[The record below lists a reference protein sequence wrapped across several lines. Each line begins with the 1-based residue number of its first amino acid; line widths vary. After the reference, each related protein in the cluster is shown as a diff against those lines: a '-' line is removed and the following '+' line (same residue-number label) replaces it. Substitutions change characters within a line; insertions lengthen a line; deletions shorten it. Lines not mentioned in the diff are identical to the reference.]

1 MYMLA
6 IYYYAICCDID
17 SMVSLCII
25 VSFVTFFFFNHHHHH
40 HHFCFLSVPSIL
52 SHSRLAYRPGQI
64 AAQQLKPAFPSLP
77 SLLYAI
83 PCFSAFHI
91 YRRARSIPPVLHSLQ
106 SQRDYPFSQATRP
119 KIAHAYDQ
127 TRTPSLA
134 LRPIDSSQLIHTNA
148 RRPLETRPAFLA
160 ATLYITHYTFTFIDS
175 GGSQVENIVI

>member
-25 VSFVTFFFFNHHHHH
+25 VSFVTFFFFFNHHHHH

-91 YRRARSIPPVLHSLQ
+91 YRRARSIPSVLHSLQ
-106 SQRDYPFSQATRP
+106 SQRDYPFSRNSAENRARIRSNTHSLSRAP
-119 KIAHAYDQ
+119 SHRLLSAHSYQ
-127 TRTPSLA
+127 R
-134 LRPIDSSQLIHTNA
+134 SS
-148 RRPLETRPAFLA
+148 PP
-160 ATLYITHYTFTFIDS
+160 
-175 GGSQVENIVI
+175 

>member
-1 MYMLA
+1 
-6 IYYYAICCDID
+6 
-17 SMVSLCII
+17 MVSLCII
-25 VSFVTFFFFNHHHHH
+25 VSFVTFFFFFNHHHH

-83 PCFSAFHI
+83 PYAFQ
-91 YRRARSIPPVLHSLQ
+91 RFTFTEECDRSRLFYIRYNHNVITLSV
-106 SQRDYPFSQATRP
+106 ATRP

>member
-25 VSFVTFFFFNHHHHH
+25 VSFVTFFFFFNHHHH

-91 YRRARSIPPVLHSLQ
+91 YRRVRSIPSTFYIRYNHNVITLSV
-106 SQRDYPFSQATRP
+106 ATRP

>member
-1 MYMLA
+1 
-6 IYYYAICCDID
+6 
-17 SMVSLCII
+17 MVSLCII
-25 VSFVTFFFFNHHHHH
+25 VSFVTFFSSLIIIIIIIFVFSP
-40 HHFCFLSVPSIL
+40 FPRYFRTLD
-52 SHSRLAYRPGQI
+52 SRIGRARSLLNSSNR
-64 AAQQLKPAFPSLP
+64 PSLP
-77 SLLYAI
+77 FPPSSTQFL
-83 PCFSAFHI
+83 AFQ
-91 YRRARSIPPVLHSLQ
+91 RFTFTEERDRSRLFYIRYNHNVITLSV
-106 SQRDYPFSQATRP
+106 ATRP

>member
-25 VSFVTFFFFNHHHHH
+25 VSFVTFFFFFNHHHH

-91 YRRARSIPPVLHSLQ
+91 YRRVRSIPSTFYIRYNHNVITLSVRQLGRKSRTHTIKHALPLSRSVPSTPLSSFIPTLVAPLK
-106 SQRDYPFSQATRP
+106 RAPPF
-119 KIAHAYDQ
+119 
-127 TRTPSLA
+127 
-134 LRPIDSSQLIHTNA
+134 
-148 RRPLETRPAFLA
+148 
-160 ATLYITHYTFTFIDS
+160 
-175 GGSQVENIVI
+175 